1 MPDEPAPPRR
11 LDFRMEESVT
21 FHLRVNG
28 RDLTWLARLLRP
40 IAPIFRWLVRRQ
52 AKRWKATNLQD
63 RS

>member
-1 MPDEPAPPRR
+1 
-11 LDFRMEESVT
+11 MEESVT

-40 IAPIFRWLVRRQ
+40 IAPPVYRWHVRRQ
-52 AKRWKATNLQD
+52 QKRWIATNLQD